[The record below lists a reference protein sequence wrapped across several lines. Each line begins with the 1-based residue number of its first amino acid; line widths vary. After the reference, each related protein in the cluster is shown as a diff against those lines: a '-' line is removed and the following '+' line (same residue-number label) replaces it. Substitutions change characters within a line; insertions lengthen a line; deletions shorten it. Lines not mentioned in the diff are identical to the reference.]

1 MNYLATGRIHPE
13 RADINFG
20 PMLWQIPDQ
29 GKVIASCESSQ
40 VTIWIDLAT
49 IDGYVSAY
57 LVAEQFSHI
66 VVGALGFSLG
76 NGYSVELIQIT
87 EEDGTPHVFGVRP
100 TGTTPNAT
108 LGSVPHEEVFGH
120 AFDLANRDLY
130 FRLALRD
137 YLRAGTYCYRAIE
150 ALKSSFSV
158 RGGGNAWAVM
168 HTALGTDRSSI
179 ESKIKAFADPVR
191 HGNWVSAKPSTSL
204 DRWNMLSLTRDV
216 LYKYLEHERQ
226 ASNPSRQPGGGAGG
240 RPARIGRNSR

>member
-20 PMLWQIPDQ
+20 RMVWHLDQ

-49 IDGYVSAY
+49 IDGYVNAY
-57 LVAEQFSHI
+57 LLAEQFSHI

-100 TGTTPNAT
+100 TGATPSAT
-108 LGSVPHEEVFGH
+108 LGFVPHEEVFGH
-120 AFDLANRDLY
+120 ALDLANRDLY

-137 YLRAGTYCYRAIE
+137 YLRAFTDSYDCGTYCYRAIE

-158 RGGGNAWAVM
+158 RGRGNAWAVM

-191 HGNWVSAKPSTSL
+191 HGNWVSAKPSSSL

-226 ASNPSRQPGGGAGG
+226 ASNPSRQP
-240 RPARIGRNSR
+240 